1 MIAVLQ
7 RVSHASVTVEERV
20 VGQCEKG
27 IAILLGVSNEDTEKD
42 AEVLSA
48 KIAKLRIFNDENDK
62 MNLSLLD
69 IGGEALVVSNFTLLA
84 NYKHGNR
91 PDYMSAAAPAL
102 AEELYEDFC
111 RLLSLQLG
119 KPVAT
124 GIFGAE
130 MKVDIAGDGPITI
143 VMDSKVLI
151 KK

>member
-7 RVSHASVTVEERV
+7 RVSRASVTVEGKV
-20 VGQCEKG
+20 VGKCEKG
-27 IAILLGVSNEDTEKD
+27 IVILLGVSEEDTEKD
-42 AEVLSA
+42 AEVLST

-69 IGGEALVVSNFTLLA
+69 VGGEALVVSNFTLLA

-91 PDYMSAAAPAL
+91 PDYMAAAAPAL
-102 AEELYEDFC
+102 AEKLYEEFC

-119 KPVAT
+119 KSVEM

>member
-7 RVSHASVTVEERV
+7 RVSHASVTVEKKI

-27 IAILLGVSNEDTEKD
+27 LAVLLGVSDEDTEKD

-48 KIAKLRIFNDENDK
+48 KIAKLRVFNDENDK

-84 NYKHGNR
+84 NYRHGIR
-91 PDYMSAAAPAL
+91 PDYMAAAAPAV
-102 AEELYEDFC
+102 AERLYEEFC

-119 KPVAT
+119 KPVET
-124 GIFGAE
+124 GVFGAE
-130 MKVDIAGDGPITI
+130 MKVDIMGDGPITI